1 MLTFKRSLFLG
12 LAASCFLPAINAPIA
27 LTMGLVFRN
36 FVGDVGLPQVP
47 KITKRLLQVA
57 VVALGFCIEVDKA
70 IAAGSEG
77 FILTA
82 LSVFA
87 VLGLGLLLTKRF
99 HLDRKM
105 SFLISSGTA
114 ICGGSA
120 IASMAPVI
128 NASTREIS
136 SALAVV
142 FLLNAL
148 AVFIF
153 PSLGLTLHMTQHQF
167 GLWCAVAI
175 HDTSSVVGAASVYG
189 QEALELATTAK
200 LVRVLWIIPL
210 MLGMAIFNKDKKEF
224 KFPWF
229 IIFFIAAMG
238 FSAFFPLSKALSLH
252 VLDFSKSLMS
262 LVLFLMGTS
271 LTFKEFKIVGY
282 KPLMYGIALWVFVGV
297 VSAALI
303 LTFY

>member
-12 LAASCFLPAINAPIA
+12 LAASCFLPVINAPIA
-27 LTMGLVFRN
+27 LIMGLIFRST
-36 FVGDVGLPQVP
+36 VGDVGFNQVP
-47 KITKRLLQVA
+47 KITKWLLQTA
-57 VVALGFCIEVDKA
+57 VVVLGFCIAVDKA
-70 IAAGSEG
+70 LSAGSEG
-77 FILTA
+77 FMLTA

-87 VLGLGLLLTKRF
+87 VLGLGLFLAKRF
-99 HLDRKM
+99 QLDKKM

-128 NASTREIS
+128 NASTKEIS

-148 AVFIF
+148 AVVIF
-153 PSLGLTLHMTQHQF
+153 PSLGSFLHMTQHQF
-167 GLWCAVAI
+167 GLWCAIAI

-189 QEALELATTAK
+189 QEALELAATAK

-210 MLGMAIFNKDKKEF
+210 MLGMAVFNKNKKEF

-229 IIFFIAAMG
+229 VIFFIAAMG
-238 FSAFFPLSKALSLH
+238 FSAFFPLPKILSSH
-252 VLDFSKSLMS
+252 IFSFSKSLMS

-271 LTFKEFKIVGY
+271 LTVNEFKIVGY
-282 KPLMYGIALWVFVGV
+282 KPLVYGIALWVFVGIT
-297 VSAALI
+297 SAVLI
-303 LTFY
+303 LAFY

>member
-12 LAASCFLPAINAPIA
+12 LAALCLLPAINAPIA
-27 LTMGLVFRN
+27 LIMGLIFGSII
-36 FVGDVGLPQVP
+36 GDVGFNQVP
-47 KITKRLLQVA
+47 KITKWLLQIA
-57 VVALGFCIEVDKA
+57 VVALGFGIAVDKA

-77 FILTA
+77 FTLTA
-82 LSVFA
+82 LSVVA

-99 HLDRKM
+99 NLDKKM

-142 FLLNAL
+142 FVLNAV

-153 PSLGLTLHMTQHQF
+153 PSLGAFMHMTQHQF

-189 QEALELATTAK
+189 KEALELATTAK

-210 MLGMAIFNKDKKEF
+210 MLGMAVFTKDKKQF

-229 IIFFIAAMG
+229 VLFFILAMVIST
-238 FSAFFPLSKALSLH
+238 FLPLPKALTLSMFT
-252 VLDFSKSLMS
+252 FSKSLMS

-271 LTFKEFKIVGY
+271 LTLKEFKVVGY
-282 KPLMYGIALWVFVGV
+282 KPLVYGIALWIFVGV
-297 VSAALI
+297 ASAALI
-303 LTFY
+303 LAFY

>member
-1 MLTFKRSLFLG
+1 MLIFKRSLFIG
-12 LAASCFLPAINAPIA
+12 LAGLCLLPAINAPTA
-27 LTMGLVFRN
+27 LIIGLIFGSIIGDIGFR
-36 FVGDVGLPQVP
+36 QVP
-47 KITKRLLQVA
+47 KITKWLLQTA
-57 VVALGFCIEVDKA
+57 VVALGFCIAVDKA

-77 FILTA
+77 FMLTA
-82 LSVFA
+82 LSVVA
-87 VLGLGLLLTKRF
+87 VLGLGLFLTKRF
-99 HLDRKM
+99 HLDKKM

-128 NASTREIS
+128 NASTKEIS

-153 PSLGLTLHMTQHQF
+153 PSLGAFMHMTQHQF

-189 QEALELATTAK
+189 KEALELATTAK

-210 MLGMAIFNKDKKEF
+210 MLGMTVFTKDKKQF

-229 IIFFIAAMG
+229 VLFFILAMVI
-238 FSAFFPLSKALSLH
+238 STIFPLPKALTLSMFT
-252 VLDFSKSLMS
+252 FSKSLMS
-262 LVLFLMGTS
+262 LVLFLMGAS
-271 LTFKEFKIVGY
+271 LSLKEFKVVGY
-282 KPLMYGIALWVFVGV
+282 KPLVYGATLWVFIGVG
-297 VSAALI
+297 SAVLI
-303 LTFY
+303 LAFY

>member
-12 LAASCFLPAINAPIA
+12 LATSCFLPAINAPIA

-36 FVGDVGLPQVP
+36 FVGDVGFPQVP

-57 VVALGFCIEVDKA
+57 VVMLGFCIEIDKA

-77 FILTA
+77 FTLTS

-87 VLGLGLLLTKRF
+87 VLGLGFLLTKRF
-99 HLDRKM
+99 HLDRKL

-142 FLLNAL
+142 FVLNAV

-153 PSLGLTLHMTQHQF
+153 PSLGAFMHMTQHQF

-189 QEALELATTAK
+189 KEALELATTAK

-229 IIFFIAAMG
+229 VVFFIVAMG
-238 FSAFFPLSKALSLH
+238 FSAFFPLSKVLSVH
-252 VLDFSKSLMS
+252 VFDFSKSLMS

-271 LTFKEFKIVGY
+271 LTLKEFKTVGY
-282 KPLMYGIALWVFVGV
+282 KPLVYGIALWVFVGV
-297 VSAALI
+297 ASAALI
-303 LTFY
+303 LAFY

>member
-1 MLTFKRSLFLG
+1 MLIFKRSLFIG
-12 LAASCFLPAINAPIA
+12 LAALCLLPAINGPIA
-27 LTMGLVFRN
+27 LIMGLIFGSII
-36 FVGDVGLPQVP
+36 GDVGFSQVP
-47 KITKRLLQVA
+47 KITKWLLQIA
-57 VVALGFCIEVDKA
+57 VVVLGFCIAVDKA
-70 IAAGSEG
+70 LSAGSEG
-77 FILTA
+77 FMLTA
-82 LSVFA
+82 LSVFS
-87 VLGLGLLLTKRF
+87 VLGLGLFLTKRF
-99 HLDRKM
+99 HLDKKM

-153 PSLGLTLHMTQHQF
+153 PSLGAFMHMTQHQF
-167 GLWCAVAI
+167 GLWCAIAI

-189 QEALELATTAK
+189 KEALELATTAK

-210 MLGMAIFNKDKKEF
+210 MLGVAVFTKDKKQF

-229 IIFFIAAMG
+229 VLFFILAMG
-238 FSAFFPLSKALSLH
+238 FSAAFPLPKVLTLSMFT
-252 VLDFSKSLMS
+252 FSKSLMS
-262 LVLFLMGTS
+262 LVLFLMGAS
-271 LTFKEFKIVGY
+271 LTLKEFKVVGY
-282 KPLMYGIALWVFVGV
+282 KPLVYGIALWVFVGV
-297 VSAALI
+297 ASAALI
-303 LTFY
+303 LVFY